1 MITGCWKII
10 GANEIGYII
19 IVFIVPQTHDMV
31 STLLSP
37 TSPKNISD
45 FIVLGFIAL
54 HFIPL
59 LVLPPSA
66 LRINILL
73 FAFLFWRTSY
83 NVGIGALL
91 HIQSNHKALVY
102 WARNTGIFCAETKH
116 PMYRLIKQEMT
127 AKIVDKDYNFDKAP
141 VEFNTWLVFRRLV
154 DLVLMCDFVSYS
166 LFAIACMRVPSEESW
181 AMGLGRWLG
190 GLALIAF
197 NLWVKLDAHRVVKD
211 YAWCKSLFQV

>member
-1 MITGCWKII
+1 
-10 GANEIGYII
+10 
-19 IVFIVPQTHDMV
+19 
-31 STLLSP
+31 
-37 TSPKNISD
+37 
-45 FIVLGFIAL
+45 
-54 HFIPL
+54 
-59 LVLPPSA
+59 
-66 LRINILL
+66 
-73 FAFLFWRTSY
+73 
-83 NVGIGALL
+83 
-91 HIQSNHKALVY
+91 
-102 WARNTGIFCAETKH
+102 
-116 PMYRLIKQEMT
+116 MYRLIKQEMT